1 VAAVV
6 VAGLLAVGCASDR
19 TPSSGSASA
28 SGASL
33 ASVPL
38 RRLAERA
45 HLVIGAAVTSSL
57 VLHDARR
64 AGLVAAQFDS
74 VTPEFEGTWRNLAPT
89 EGDERFGPLDAI
101 VAFAADHRLGVR
113 GHALVWD
120 RADALPGWVRAI
132 RDPARLASAVDR
144 HIRAVVGR
152 YAGRVDRWDVVNEP
166 LQTTGDRLHR
176 GHLLAVLGR
185 RWIADAFRSAHAA
198 DPTATLW
205 LNESN
210 VERDPGK
217 ASALVDLV
225 AGLVADGVPIDG
237 VGLQMHLLSGRPT
250 QPGVVASLVRR
261 LRALGVDVAVT
272 ELDVPRPASGST
284 AAQAVAYQRVV
295 EECREAGC
303 SEITTWGVDDG
314 HTWLDRE
321 LGRRGS
327 DPLLFAADGRSTPA
341 LAAVRSALA
350 APVPPR
356 P

>member
-1 VAAVV
+1 VASRS
-6 VAGLLAVGCASDR
+6 L
-19 TPSSGSASA
+19 GSAASA
-28 SGASL
+28 
-33 ASVPL
+33 PL
-38 RRLAERA
+38 RRLAERD
-45 HLVIGAAVTSSL
+45 HLVVGAAVTSSAL
-57 VLHDARR
+57 VHDDRR
-64 AGLVAAQFDS
+64 ARLVATQFDS
-74 VTPEFEGTWRNLAPT
+74 VTPEFEGTWRRLEPAD
-89 EGDERFGPLDAI
+89 GDERFGPLDAI
-101 VAFAADHRLGVR
+101 VDFAADHHLGVR

-120 RADALPGWVRAI
+120 RSDALPRWVRSIA
-132 RDPARLASAVDR
+132 DPARLAAVVDR
-144 HIRAVVGR
+144 HVRSVVGR

-166 LQTTGDRLHR
+166 LQATGDRLHR

-198 DPTATLW
+198 DPTASLW

-217 ASALVDLV
+217 ATALVDLV
-225 AGLVADGVPIDG
+225 GRLVADGVPIDG

-250 QPGVVASLVRR
+250 EPGVVASLVRR
-261 LRALGVDVAVT
+261 LRALGVEVAVT

-284 AAQAVAYQRVV
+284 AAQAVAYRRVV
-295 EECREAGC
+295 DECRSAGC

-321 LGRRGS
+321 LGRRGT
-327 DPLLFAADGRSTPA
+327 DPLLFAADGHSTPA

-350 APVPPR
+350 APPPS